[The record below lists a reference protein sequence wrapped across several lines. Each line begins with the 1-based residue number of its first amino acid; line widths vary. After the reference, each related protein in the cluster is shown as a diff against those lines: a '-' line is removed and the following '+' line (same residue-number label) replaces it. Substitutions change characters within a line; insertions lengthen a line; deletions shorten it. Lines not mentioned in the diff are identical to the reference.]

1 MRRGMIY
8 GMSAAFLFGSSA
20 PFAKILLQEVSPIF
34 LAGLFYIGSGLGLYS
49 IIFIR
54 NYAKKHVTS
63 VNFSA
68 KDIPWLIGSVISG
81 GIMAPIFLMLGIALI
96 PASSA
101 SLLLNSE
108 TVLTA
113 LLAWIVFKEKFDW
126 RIMIGMIFTISA
138 NILISFQE
146 MQIDGFPW
154 GSVLIIASCFC
165 WSVDNNLTRKISA
178 NDALTI
184 SAIKCSVAG
193 FVNLSIALF
202 LGQYFP
208 SAPLIFQSLIVGFFG
223 YGLSL
228 MLFILAL
235 RHLGAAKSGAYF
247 SVAPFCGA
255 ALSLL
260 ILHEN
265 QYPLFWA
272 ATALM
277 LIGIAILSYKELFR
291 S

>member
-1 MRRGMIY
+1 
-8 GMSAAFLFGSSA
+8 MSAAFLFGSSA
-20 PFAKILLQEVSPIF
+20 PFAKILLQEVSPIL
-34 LAGLFYIGSGLGLYS
+34 LAGLFYVGSGIGLCAL
-49 IIFIR
+49 ILIK
-54 NYAKKHVTS
+54 NYAKKHVER
-63 VNFSA
+63 VRFLA
-68 KDIPWLIGSVISG
+68 KDMPWLIGSTILG
-81 GIMAPIFLMLGIALI
+81 GILAPIFLMLGIALI

-108 TVLTA
+108 IVLTA
-113 LLAWIVFKEKFDW
+113 LLAWIIFKEKFDW
-126 RIMIGMIFTISA
+126 HIMIGIFFTISA

-146 MQIDGFPW
+146 IALDGFPW
-154 GSVLIIASCFC
+154 GSVLIVLSCLC
-165 WSVDNNLTRKISA
+165 WSIDNNLTRKISA

-184 SAIKCSVAG
+184 SAIKCSVSG

-202 LGQYFP
+202 LGQHFP
-208 SAPLIFQSLIVGFFG
+208 SAAIISQSLIVGFFG

-228 MLFILAL
+228 ALFVLAL
-235 RHLGAAKSGAYF
+235 RHVGAAKSGAYF

-255 ALSLL
+255 ALSLI

-272 ATALM
+272 AAVLM
-277 LIGIAILSYKELFR
+277 TIGIVILSYKELFR